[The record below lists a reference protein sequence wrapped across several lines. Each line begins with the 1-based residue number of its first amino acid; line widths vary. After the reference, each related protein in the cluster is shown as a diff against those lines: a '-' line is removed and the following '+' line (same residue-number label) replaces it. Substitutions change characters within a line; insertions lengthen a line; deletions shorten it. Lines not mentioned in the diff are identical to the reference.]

1 MDIWIDEHPPA
12 LLISKAMIEG
22 FNRHYRLLR
31 QYGHQAKTLFEEGD
45 WKGVQDDVR
54 ARIPS

>member
-22 FNRHYRLLR
+22 FNRHYRLIR
-31 QYGHQAKTLFEEGD
+31 QYGQQAKTLFEEGD
-45 WKGVQDDVR
+45 WKGV
-54 ARIPS
+54 